1 MPYSLKQAAE
11 ATGKTKPTIL
21 RAIQTS
27 KISAARHPVTGAWQ
41 IEPAEL
47 HRIYPALAASVAQQN
62 NSERLAQDETGSEIA
77 LLRRELQLKDEH
89 LGALREERQRER
101 AQFEGTIDDL
111 RRRLDAEGE
120 ERRRLTAIL
129 TDQRA
134 KSEVIVT
141 SPPPSPVVSYDTTKA
156 APAPAAPAPRHVS
169 PVAATKAPAPVSEK
183 PPTKEAGWFRRMLG
197 GR

>member
-21 RAIQTS
+21 RAIQSS
-27 KISAARHPVTGAWQ
+27 KISSTRHQVTGAWQ

-47 HRIYPALAASVAQQN
+47 HRVYPELAASVAQQN
-62 NSERLAQDETGSEIA
+62 DSERVTQDETGSEIA
-77 LLRRELQLKDEH
+77 LLRRELQLKDEQ
-89 LGALREERQRER
+89 LVAFREERQRER

-111 RRRLDAEGE
+111 RRRLNAEGE

-134 KSEVIVT
+134 VATSEAVLT
-141 SPPPSPVVSYDTTKA
+141 PPPPAT
-156 APAPAAPAPRHVS
+156 APKV
-169 PVAATKAPAPVSEK
+169 
-183 PPTKEAGWFRRMLG
+183 RRWW
-197 GR
+197 RF

>member
-27 KISAARHPVTGAWQ
+27 KISATRHEVSGAWQ

-47 HRIYPALAASVAQQN
+47 HRVYPPKSESVAQQDN
-62 NSERLAQDETGSEIA
+62 FPTLTQDETVNEIPM
-77 LLRRELQLKDEH
+77 LRRELQLKDEQ
-89 LGALREERQRER
+89 LAAFREERQRER

-111 RRRLDAEGE
+111 RERLDREGE

-134 KSEVIVT
+134 TKAHDVIVT
-141 SPPPSPVVSYDTTKA
+141 PPPTSHTLSGSEFEAPGKVAGNGADTA
-156 APAPAAPAPRHVS
+156 AARKAPAAL
-169 PVAATKAPAPVSEK
+169 K
-183 PPTKEAGWFRRMLG
+183 PPPTAKRKGLLGWLRG
-197 GR
+197 